1 MTKRL
6 PEINILKHDKKDF
19 AKKIKER
26 KKKAAC
32 IRYNKNSRLAGN
44 KLTFLGDKS

>member
-19 AKKIKER
+19 AKKIKKER
-26 KKKAAC
+26 K
-32 IRYNKNSRLAGN
+32 RQRLLDITKTRDLQEIN
-44 KLTFLGDKS
+44 